1 MVNLNKIIIPS
12 GLKLSED
19 MRLIEMGNLLG
30 LEIYSN
36 QLGGRVF
43 IRNKKKHD
51 NIVTLFEEI
60 KYKKDTPSTC
70 CGKKHVCYWWLI
82 DGRNVVWHQ
91 VGSRDQ
97 KYLMPCGYVLH
108 TPREME
114 LLSTEDQLFHTVDE
128 LKHKS
133 VKRQMTKKVFTMF
146 NEFYQNIDLSNISI
160 FRAIRGIFHIKKN
173 LPKSFEAERD
183 GLNPSLFELQTA
195 SMKEFL
201 ITKLKI
207 AHRKLFTN
215 VKNIKDR

>member
-1 MVNLNKIIIPS
+1 MINLNKIIIPS

-19 MRLIEMGNLLG
+19 PRLIEMGNLLG

-36 QLGGRVF
+36 QLGGRSF
-43 IRNKKKHD
+43 IRSKKKHE

-60 KYKKDTPSTC
+60 KYKKDSPSTC

-114 LLSTEDQLFHTVDE
+114 LLSIEDQLFHNVDE

-146 NEFYQNIDLSNISI
+146 NEFYQNIDLSKISI

-173 LPKSFEAERD
+173 LPKSFKTERD

-207 AHRKLFTN
+207 AQRKLFTN
-215 VKNIKDR
+215 VKNIKNK

>member
-1 MVNLNKIIIPS
+1 MINLNKVIIPS

-19 MRLIEMGNLLG
+19 IRLIEMGNLLG

-60 KYKKDTPSTC
+60 KYKKDEPSTC

-114 LLSTEDQLFHTVDE
+114 LLSTEDRLFHTVDD

-173 LPKSFEAERD
+173 LPKSFETERD

-201 ITKLKI
+201 I
-207 AHRKLFTN
+207 
-215 VKNIKDR
+215 

>member
-19 MRLIEMGNLLG
+19 IRLIEMGNLLG

-114 LLSTEDQLFHTVDE
+114 LLSIEDQLFHTVDE

-173 LPKSFEAERD
+173 LPKSFETERD

-201 ITKLKI
+201 ITKLKNS
-207 AHRKLFTN
+207 RN
-215 VKNIKDR
+215 SP

>member
-19 MRLIEMGNLLG
+19 PRLIEMGDLLG
-30 LEIYSN
+30 LKIYSN
-36 QLGGRVF
+36 QLGGRSF
-43 IRNKKKHD
+43 IRSMKKHE

-70 CGKKHVCYWWLI
+70 CGKNHICYWWLI
-82 DGRNVVWHQ
+82 NGQNVVWHQ
-91 VGSRDQ
+91 VGSSPHN
-97 KYLMPCGYVLH
+97 YLIKGYIVKEA
-108 TPREME
+108 REIE
-114 LLSTEDQLFHTVDE
+114 VIPKEYQLFDTLYE

-133 VKRQMTKKVFTMF
+133 VKRQMTKRVYKMF
-146 NEFYQNIDLSNISI
+146 YEFYQNIDLSNISI
-160 FRAIRGIFHIKKN
+160 FRAIRGIFHIKDN
-173 LPKSFEAERD
+173 LPKSFETERD
-183 GLNPSLFELQTA
+183 GLSPSLFELQTA

-215 VKNIKDR
+215 VKKIKDK

>member
-19 MRLIEMGNLLG
+19 IRLIEMGNLLG

-195 SMKEFL
+195 SMNEFL

>member
-1 MVNLNKIIIPS
+1 MVNLNKVIIPS

-51 NIVTLFEEI
+51 NIITLFEEI

-114 LLSTEDQLFHTVDE
+114 LLSIEDQLFHTVDE

-146 NEFYQNIDLSNISI
+146 NEFYKNIDLRNISI

-173 LPKSFEAERD
+173 LVF
-183 GLNPSLFELQTA
+183 
-195 SMKEFL
+195 
-201 ITKLKI
+201 
-207 AHRKLFTN
+207 
-215 VKNIKDR
+215 DRYKFKGV